1 MSNESNAAGENN
13 SGGTDEFLENVLLQT
28 DSAGNWVK
36 PWETGRRNPDGRDG
50 WVIAQRRQTRSK
62 FRSEVDSSGTVP
74 KGAIR
79 GRILPAHQ
87 RRSNEDQRGNG
98 QQTPTPA
105 HAVTWETTVCSKESG
120 KPRLS

>member
-1 MSNESNAAGENN
+1 MSNESNAAGEND
-13 SGGTDEFLENVLLQT
+13 SGGTDELLENVLLQT
-28 DSAGNWVK
+28 DSAWNWVK
-36 PWETGRRNPDGRDG
+36 PWETGRRNPDGGNG
-50 WVIAQRRQTRSK
+50 WVMAQRQIRSK

-87 RRSNEDQRGNG
+87 RRSNEDQRENG
-98 QQTPTPA
+98 EQTPTPG

-120 KPRLS
+120 KPTLS